1 MTPTFP
7 IPPTESERAHPSVR
21 QLATVALLLCVLS
34 TAASLLNLDSW
45 RSGGVTIMW
54 PSNGFL
60 LGVLLCAPRRH
71 WPHYL
76 ALGYIVDLSVNLS
89 LDMVQNGYLSW
100 ASPYLAGCNMLEV
113 FIGALLLYKTI
124 SPNPDLTRRRQ
135 LFHLL
140 AYGVVLAPAIASF
153 LASFALTGQ
162 FSIPELHSFQQWF
175 TADALG
181 VAIVT
186 PLYLSYHQR
195 EHFPDRTWLEIFTLF
210 FVVCATSLLIFWQ
223 TRFPLLYLILP
234 SLLVMGTRMR
244 LAGSALGLLFVSI
257 IGGFLTTHNHGPVAL
272 STTISFTARCLQL
285 QLFVSVAM
293 LVLYII
299 EVLKAESSR
308 LQFNLQTSE
317 TRFRLLAEVSHD
329 IIVLTDLTG
338 RRRYVSPAVTDVLGW
353 EPGELHG
360 GTDLEISHPDDI
372 PALEELLVHC
382 RDGRPTN
389 ILPYRCRKKDGAF
402 LWVEANLRLYRDA
415 VTNVPVGFVN
425 VVRDISS
432 RKAAEDKLSQA
443 YQLVES
449 LASVDGLTGLANRR
463 RLDETMEL
471 QWSHALRDHTPLSL
485 LIFDVDN
492 FKPYND
498 LYGHL
503 QGDACLRQIAD
514 AARAIVDRPPDL
526 LARYGGEEFVA
537 VLPGS
542 DADTAR
548 SVAEQIRRAV
558 ERLGIP
564 HEGNPHTCVT
574 VSVGCATRAPYP
586 DTSFDTLFTAA
597 DQALYQAKAGG
608 RNRTEVAALQPTH

>member
-1 MTPTFP
+1 
-7 IPPTESERAHPSVR
+7 
-21 QLATVALLLCVLS
+21 
-34 TAASLLNLDSW
+34 
-45 RSGGVTIMW
+45 MW

-60 LGVLLCAPRRH
+60 LGVLLCTPRRH
-71 WPHYL
+71 WSSYL
-76 ALGYIVDLSVNLS
+76 ALGYFVDLSVNFV
-89 LDMVQNGYLSW
+89 LDRVQIGHLSW
-100 ASPYLAGCNMLEV
+100 ASPYLAGCNMFEV
-113 FIGALLLYKTI
+113 FIAAMLLYKVI

-135 LFHLL
+135 LIYLL
-140 AYGVVLAPAIASF
+140 GYGVVLAPAITSF
-153 LASFALTGQ
+153 LASFAITGT

-195 EHFPDRTWLEIFTLF
+195 VHFPDRTWLEIGALF
-210 FVVCATSLLIFWQ
+210 FVVCTTSFFVFWQ
-223 TRFPLLYLILP
+223 TRYPLLYLVLP

-272 STTISFTARCLQL
+272 STSTSFTARCLQL
-285 QLFVSVAM
+285 QVFVSVAM
-293 LVLYII
+293 LILYII

-308 LQFNLQTSE
+308 LQFNLQSSE

-329 IIVLTDLTG
+329 IIVLTDLSG
-338 RRRYVSPAVTDVLGW
+338 SRRYVSPAVTEVLGW
-353 EPGELHG
+353 EPTELLG
-360 GTDLEISHPDDI
+360 GTDLDIAHPDDVA
-372 PALEELLVHC
+372 ALEELLLHC

-389 ILPYRCRKKDGAF
+389 ILPFRCRKKDESF
-402 LWVEANLRLYRDA
+402 LWVEANLRLYRDT
-415 VTNVPVGFVN
+415 VTNLPVGFVN

-432 RKAAEDKLSQA
+432 RKAAEDKLSEA
-443 YQLVES
+443 YHLVES

-463 RLDETMEL
+463 RLDEAIAE
-471 QWSHALRDHTPLSL
+471 QWRYAIRNQTPLSL

-514 AARAIVDRPPDL
+514 AARTIIDRPSDL

-537 VLPGS
+537 VLPGTGS
-542 DADTAR
+542 ATAH
-548 SVAEQIRRAV
+548 SLAEQIRAAV
-558 ERLGIP
+558 ERLSIP
-564 HEGNPHTCVT
+564 HEGNPHGRVT
-574 VSVGCATRAPYP
+574 VSVGCATRIPHP
-586 DTSFDTLFTAA
+586 ESTFNTLLISA
-597 DQALYQAKAGG
+597 DQALYQAKASG
-608 RNRTEVAALQPTH
+608 RNRTEVAASHTPA